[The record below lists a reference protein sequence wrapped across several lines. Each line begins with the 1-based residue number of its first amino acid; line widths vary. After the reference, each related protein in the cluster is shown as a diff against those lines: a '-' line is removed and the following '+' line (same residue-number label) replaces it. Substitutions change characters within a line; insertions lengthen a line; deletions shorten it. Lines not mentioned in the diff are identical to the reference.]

1 MANRCGPQE
10 TWPQVGQEKPE
21 RKQDEPEGRKKA
33 RRRPQTRG
41 LSTDTHPYLQAQRT
55 HPPLLQNASCNS
67 LPVADCQGLELAF
80 ASSFRGAESRGSM
93 AATMSL
99 PSLSLPNTLN
109 YKAVARRHG
118 AGVVSVRAANAEGPL
133 RRPSAPGAPSIV
145 TSPAPPSPPTSEPSP
160 SPSPSQLSTPPPA
173 PAKVAPP
180 GKTSAVS
187 IEYQRQRAKELQ
199 EYFLDKQYEEKV
211 RGERIF
217 GWTRKNEIANG
228 R

>member
-1 MANRCGPQE
+1 
-10 TWPQVGQEKPE
+10 
-21 RKQDEPEGRKKA
+21 
-33 RRRPQTRG
+33 
-41 LSTDTHPYLQAQRT
+41 
-55 HPPLLQNASCNS
+55 
-67 LPVADCQGLELAF
+67 
-80 ASSFRGAESRGSM
+80 M

-173 PAKVAPP
+173 PAKVAPS

-199 EYFLDKQYEEKV
+199 EYFLDKKYEEKV

-228 R
+228 RSVELLQGPCGSLIMRKDCVDQRFIVSLCDCLLVY